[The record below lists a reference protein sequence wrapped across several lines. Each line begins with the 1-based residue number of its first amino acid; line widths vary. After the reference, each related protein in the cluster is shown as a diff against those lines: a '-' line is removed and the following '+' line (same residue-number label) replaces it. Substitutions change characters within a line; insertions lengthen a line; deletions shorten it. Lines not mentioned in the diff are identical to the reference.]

1 MDKTDDPSP
10 ETSPAV
16 PKPIQEIE
24 IPIPTKDFDTDD
36 KEDASGATLF
46 KSFALLLLIAQN
58 VSLVL
63 TMKVSMGDI
72 ATPYIV
78 TVAVF
83 MTELLKLVICV
94 VVIYVYQG
102 KTFNWMSILQVE
114 GLKMAVPA
122 LLYVVQNNLLYFA
135 VSRLEPAVFQITY
148 QLKIATTA
156 LFSVIMLKRTLT
168 RAQWAGVGLLL
179 PGVCLVQLSRLSSA
193 ENDDI
198 VVPSLVN
205 ANANGNATS
214 SNMILNNVVAQI
226 DLSPGV
232 GLGVAP
238 IHHGVSFLGQLLG
251 FVAVLFSCLTSGF
264 AGVYFEKVLKSA
276 KSLSLWER
284 NVQLATYSIL
294 IAGASVITKDFQRV
308 ITDGPFVGMSMSSGI
323 VIVLQAAGGLVIA
336 VVVRYTDNIAKAFAT
351 SVSMIISSILTI
363 FFFDFHPPLIFFIGA
378 GLVGMAVRFYSAKPG
393 DWLVETVLVQM
404 LGMASEN
411 KFVLPK

>member
-1 MDKTDDPSP
+1 MAK
-10 ETSPAV
+10 ET
-16 PKPIQEIE
+16 
-24 IPIPTKDFDTDD
+24 PTW
-36 KEDASGATLF
+36 F

-63 TMKVSMGDI
+63 TMKVSMGDG

-102 KTFNWMSILQVE
+102 KTFNWMSISQVE

-122 LLYVVQNNLLYFA
+122 LLYVVQNNLLFFA

-193 ENDDI
+193 ENDDVI
-198 VVPSLVN
+198 VPVLIN
-205 ANANGNATS
+205 ANVNSTS
-214 SNMILNNVVAQI
+214 SNMILNNVAQI
-226 DLSPGV
+226 SLSPGV

-238 IHHGVSFLGQLLG
+238 LHHGVSFLGQLLG
-251 FVAVLFSCLTSGF
+251 FVAVLFSCVTSGF

-294 IAGASVITKDFQRV
+294 IAGASVIMKDFQRV

-351 SVSMIISSILTI
+351 SVSMIISSTLTI

>member
-102 KTFNWMSILQVE
+102 KTFNWMSISQVE

-122 LLYVVQNNLLYFA
+122 LLYVVQNNLLFFA

-193 ENDDI
+193 ENDDVI
-198 VVPSLVN
+198 VPVLIN
-205 ANANGNATS
+205 ANVNSTS
-214 SNMILNNVVAQI
+214 SNMILNNVAQI
-226 DLSPGV
+226 SLSPGV

-238 IHHGVSFLGQLLG
+238 LHHGVSFLGQLLG
-251 FVAVLFSCLTSGF
+251 FVAVLFSCVTSGF

-294 IAGASVITKDFQRV
+294 IAGASVIMKDFQRV

-323 VIVLQAAGGLVIA
+323 VILLQAAGGLVIA

>member
-1 MDKTDDPSP
+1 
-10 ETSPAV
+10 
-16 PKPIQEIE
+16 
-24 IPIPTKDFDTDD
+24 
-36 KEDASGATLF
+36 
-46 KSFALLLLIAQN
+46 
-58 VSLVL
+58 
-63 TMKVSMGDI
+63 
-72 ATPYIV
+72 
-78 TVAVF
+78 
-83 MTELLKLVICV
+83 
-94 VVIYVYQG
+94 
-102 KTFNWMSILQVE
+102 
-114 GLKMAVPA
+114 
-122 LLYVVQNNLLYFA
+122 
-135 VSRLEPAVFQITY
+135 VFQITY

-251 FVAVLFSCLTSGF
+251 FVAVLFSCVTSGF

-294 IAGASVITKDFQRV
+294 IAGASVIMKDFQRV

-323 VIVLQAAGGLVIA
+323 VILLQAAGGLVIA

>member
-1 MDKTDDPSP
+1 MAK
-10 ETSPAV
+10 ETS
-16 PKPIQEIE
+16 
-24 IPIPTKDFDTDD
+24 TW
-36 KEDASGATLF
+36 F

-63 TMKVSMGDI
+63 TMKVSMGDG

-102 KTFNWMSILQVE
+102 KTFNWMSISQVE

-122 LLYVVQNNLLYFA
+122 LLYVVQNNLLFFA

-294 IAGASVITKDFQRV
+294 IAGASVIMKDFQRV

-351 SVSMIISSILTI
+351 SVSMIISSTLTI

>member
-156 LFSVIMLKRTLT
+156 LFSAIMLKRTLT

-193 ENDDI
+193 ENDDVI
-198 VVPSLVN
+198 VPVLIN
-205 ANANGNATS
+205 ANVNSTS
-214 SNMILNNVVAQI
+214 SNMILNNVAQI
-226 DLSPGV
+226 SLSPGV

-238 IHHGVSFLGQLLG
+238 LHHGVSFLGQLLG

-294 IAGASVITKDFQRV
+294 IAGASVIMKDFQRV

-323 VIVLQAAGGLVIA
+323 VILLQAAGGLVIA

>member
-1 MDKTDDPSP
+1 MAK
-10 ETSPAV
+10 ETS
-16 PKPIQEIE
+16 
-24 IPIPTKDFDTDD
+24 TW
-36 KEDASGATLF
+36 F

-63 TMKVSMGDI
+63 TMKVSMGDG

-193 ENDDI
+193 ENDDVI
-198 VVPSLVN
+198 VPVLIN

-351 SVSMIISSILTI
+351 SVSMIISSTLTI

>member
-1 MDKTDDPSP
+1 
-10 ETSPAV
+10 
-16 PKPIQEIE
+16 
-24 IPIPTKDFDTDD
+24 
-36 KEDASGATLF
+36 
-46 KSFALLLLIAQN
+46 
-58 VSLVL
+58 
-63 TMKVSMGDI
+63 
-72 ATPYIV
+72 
-78 TVAVF
+78 
-83 MTELLKLVICV
+83 
-94 VVIYVYQG
+94 
-102 KTFNWMSILQVE
+102 MSILQVE

-193 ENDDI
+193 ENDDVI
-198 VVPSLVN
+198 VPVLIN
-205 ANANGNATS
+205 ANVNSTS
-214 SNMILNNVVAQI
+214 SNMILNNVAQI
-226 DLSPGV
+226 SLSPGV

-238 IHHGVSFLGQLLG
+238 LHHGVSFLGQLLG
-251 FVAVLFSCLTSGF
+251 FVAVLFSCVTSGF

-294 IAGASVITKDFQRV
+294 IAGASVIMKDFQRV

>member
-193 ENDDI
+193 ENDDVI
-198 VVPSLVN
+198 VPVLIN
-205 ANANGNATS
+205 ANVNSTS
-214 SNMILNNVVAQI
+214 SNMILNNVAQI
-226 DLSPGV
+226 SLSPGV

-238 IHHGVSFLGQLLG
+238 LHHGVSFLGQLLG
-251 FVAVLFSCLTSGF
+251 FVAVLFSCVTSGF

-294 IAGASVITKDFQRV
+294 IAGASVIMKDFQRV

-323 VIVLQAAGGLVIA
+323 VILLQAAGGLVIA

-351 SVSMIISSILTI
+351 SVSMIISSTLTI

>member
-102 KTFNWMSILQVE
+102 KTFNWMSISQVE

-122 LLYVVQNNLLYFA
+122 LLYVVQNNLLF
-135 VSRLEPAVFQITY
+135 
-148 QLKIATTA
+148 
-156 LFSVIMLKRTLT
+156 
-168 RAQWAGVGLLL
+168 
-179 PGVCLVQLSRLSSA
+179 
-193 ENDDI
+193 
-198 VVPSLVN
+198 
-205 ANANGNATS
+205 
-214 SNMILNNVVAQI
+214 
-226 DLSPGV
+226 
-232 GLGVAP
+232 
-238 IHHGVSFLGQLLG
+238 
-251 FVAVLFSCLTSGF
+251 
-264 AGVYFEKVLKSA
+264 
-276 KSLSLWER
+276 
-284 NVQLATYSIL
+284 
-294 IAGASVITKDFQRV
+294 
-308 ITDGPFVGMSMSSGI
+308 
-323 VIVLQAAGGLVIA
+323 
-336 VVVRYTDNIAKAFAT
+336 FAT
-351 SVSMIISSILTI
+351 S
-363 FFFDFHPPLIFFIGA
+363 
-378 GLVGMAVRFYSAKPG
+378 
-393 DWLVETVLVQM
+393 
-404 LGMASEN
+404 
-411 KFVLPK
+411 

>member
-1 MDKTDDPSP
+1 MAK
-10 ETSPAV
+10 ETS
-16 PKPIQEIE
+16 
-24 IPIPTKDFDTDD
+24 TW
-36 KEDASGATLF
+36 F

-63 TMKVSMGDI
+63 TMKVSMGDG

-102 KTFNWMSILQVE
+102 KTFNWMSISQVE

-122 LLYVVQNNLLYFA
+122 LLYVVQNNLLFFA

-393 DWLVETVLVQM
+393 DWLVKTVLVQM

>member
-36 KEDASGATLF
+36 KEDVSGATLF

-193 ENDDI
+193 ENDDVI
-198 VVPSLVN
+198 VPVLIN
-205 ANANGNATS
+205 ANVNSTS
-214 SNMILNNVVAQI
+214 SNMILNNVAQI
-226 DLSPGV
+226 SLSPGV

-238 IHHGVSFLGQLLG
+238 LHHGVSFLGQLLG

-294 IAGASVITKDFQRV
+294 IAGASVIMKDFQRV

-323 VIVLQAAGGLVIA
+323 VILLQAAGGLVIA